1 MKYTVRMSQDSFFD
15 MEVEAEDAQEAMFR
29 ALKHASEGERVA
41 KDDDREWDTFVALS
55 AHRK

>member
-1 MKYTVRMSQDSFFD
+1 MSQDSFFD